1 MIQTIKLPYTTSNEN
16 LEFLNN
22 LRRQCSIIYRW
33 SFNRFQESL
42 NEKDIRTLSKNL
54 KNIDLLDSWFIQ
66 SSIKEAQFLYASKK
80 DQKVIFANK
89 SFKNRISNKI
99 SNEQFKKDKLNF
111 ITSIGESPKKGNRK
125 FNLDIIENNKIIFKP
140 NRKTKIQLNLPK
152 LRSNYKKLLYKLQ
165 TFSEQNQ
172 IPYMIKLD
180 DRFIYISFD
189 FGVEIHKKTE
199 GNYIGLDLNPNFI
212 GFSIFDKNQK
222 PIQNGCFNL
231 TNLTQKSNQS
241 SSDKK
246 SKYLENKLNFETIEI
261 SKKIVQLCQ
270 KFNIDFFFIE
280 DLNFGNI
287 KQNNKYFNRL
297 CKNKWK
303 RNLFVN
309 NLKKRLES
317 VGIKWFEVNPSYSS
331 FIGNLTFRLPD
342 AISAAAEIAR
352 RGYNVII
359 KKNKKFYPDFDL
371 KHLDISQWKD
381 LCLDGVESW
390 KELFNLIK
398 NSKLKY
404 RVSFSEEDVFKSF
417 RTFKSNVTYVTNC
430 I

>member
-1 MIQTIKLPYTTSNEN
+1 MIQTIKLPYITSNEN
-16 LEFLNN
+16 IQILSQI
-22 LRRQCSIIYRW
+22 RRQCSIVYRW
-33 SFNRFQESL
+33 AFNRFQESL

-54 KNIDLLDSWFIQ
+54 KNINMLDSWFIQ

-89 SFKNRISNKI
+89 SFKNRLLNKI

-111 ITSIGESPKKGNRK
+111 ITSIGEALQKGNRK

-140 NRKTKIQLNLPK
+140 KCKTKIELYLPK

-165 TFSEQNQ
+165 TLSEQKQ

-180 DRFIYISFD
+180 DKFIYISFD
-189 FGVEIHKKTE
+189 FGVEISKKSE
-199 GNYIGLDLNPNFI
+199 GNYIGIDLNPNFI
-212 GFSIFDKNQK
+212 GYSIFNKNQK
-222 PIQNGCFNL
+222 LIRTGCFNL
-231 TNLTQKSNQS
+231 TNLTQKSNKS

-246 SKYLENKLNFETIEI
+246 SKYLENKLNFETIEV
-261 SKKIVQLCQ
+261 SKKLVQLCQ

-280 DLNFGNI
+280 DLNFGNN
-287 KQNNKYFNRL
+287 KSNNKYFNRL

-303 RNLFVN
+303 RNLFIN

-331 FIGNLTFRLPD
+331 FIGNLTFSLPD

-381 LCLDGVESW
+381 LCLDGS
-390 KELFNLIK
+390 
-398 NSKLKY
+398 
-404 RVSFSEEDVFKSF
+404 
-417 RTFKSNVTYVTNC
+417 
-430 I
+430 